1 MFDLIKELEGAKLI
15 GISGHFN
22 PDGDA
27 LGSCLGLYNYLK
39 KKIKNAVVEIN
50 LEQPTTNFKMLP
62 GYDDVIVMEDGSLN
76 EEQAAKV
83 YDAYFC
89 LDCTADRLGG
99 AKEAF
104 EKAKKKFH
112 IDHHVSNAPCG
123 DVNYIVP
130 GISSTSELI
139 FDLIAYVEKNKFTE
153 EVAAPLYVGMVHDTG
168 SFAYSNTSKSTM
180 EKAGILMDT
189 GIDFPMLIDKTF
201 TECTYLQHQIKGRA
215 LLESILLMDGKCIVS
230 GLDKRTM
237 AFYGALPKH
246 MTGIASELRNTR
258 GVECAI
264 FMYEIDTLKWKVSLR
279 TSSDRCN
286 VALVAEIF
294 GGGGHVRAAGCIME
308 GTFHDCVNNLTKH
321 IEPMIR

>member
-1 MFDLIKELEGAKLI
+1 MFDLLKELEGVRLI

-39 KKIKNAVVEIN
+39 TKLKGAVVEIN
-50 LEQPTTNFKMLP
+50 LEQPTTNFMMLP
-62 GYDDVIVMEDGSLN
+62 GYDEVIVMEDGSLS

-89 LDCTADRLGG
+89 LDCTSDRLGG
-99 AKEAF
+99 AKAAF

-112 IDHHVSNAPCG
+112 VDHHVSNSPCG
-123 DVNYIVP
+123 DVNYLMP

-139 FDLIAYVEKNKFTE
+139 YDLIANVEKE
-153 EVAAPLYVGMVHDTG
+153 ISQEVAAPLYVGMVHDTG
-168 SFAYSNTSKSTM
+168 SFAYSNTSRSTL
-180 EKAGILMDT
+180 EKAGALIDT
-189 GIDFPMLIDKTF
+189 GIDFPTLIDKTF
-201 TECTYLQHQIKGRA
+201 TECTYLQNQIRGRA
-215 LLESILLMDGKCIVS
+215 LLESILIMDGKCIVS
-230 GLDKRTM
+230 GLDKKTM
-237 AFYGALPKH
+237 AFYGAKPKH

-264 FMYEIDTLKWKVSLR
+264 FMYEVDTLKWKVSLR

-286 VALVAEIF
+286 VAAVSENF
-294 GGGGHVRAAGCIME
+294 GGGGHVRAAGCTME
-308 GTFHDCVNNLTKH
+308 GTFHDCVNNLTKYL
-321 IEPMIR
+321 EPMLG